1 MLSAWSWRV
10 ATLFGIPIYIHW
22 TFLILIAWL
31 VYGHWAD
38 GHDVATTLRGVGF
51 VLAIFACVVLHELGH
66 AFAAR
71 HFGIPTRD
79 ITLLPIGGV
88 ARLERMP
95 EKPAQELVVALAG
108 PAVNVVIVLV
118 LLAIGVRITSDHLQS
133 QALVRGD
140 FLPRLMFVN
149 GFLVLFNLLPA
160 FPMDGGR
167 VLRALLGMFMDYGRA
182 TRIAAS
188 VGQAM
193 AIVFGFL
200 GLTGNPMLLLI
211 ALFVWIGAQSE
222 AASVL
227 ERIELRG
234 ISVRQ
239 AMLTDYHT
247 LAVSDTLGRAVQLLL
262 SGSQREFPVTENGL
276 TRGVLT
282 RDALVATLAEHG
294 RDARVDQAML
304 ALPGTVSASE
314 PLAAALD
321 RLRSEGLPALV
332 VLEGNRPIGLL
343 TLENITELLMVRSAL
358 LPQGLR

>member
-1 MLSAWSWRV
+1 
-10 ATLFGIPIYIHW
+10 
-22 TFLILIAWL
+22 
-31 VYGHWAD
+31 
-38 GHDVATTLRGVGF
+38 
-51 VLAIFACVVLHELGH
+51 
-66 AFAAR
+66 
-71 HFGIPTRD
+71 
-79 ITLLPIGGV
+79 
-88 ARLERMP
+88 MP

>member
-1 MLSAWSWRV
+1 
-10 ATLFGIPIYIHW
+10 
-22 TFLILIAWL
+22 
-31 VYGHWAD
+31 
-38 GHDVATTLRGVGF
+38 
-51 VLAIFACVVLHELGH
+51 
-66 AFAAR
+66 
-71 HFGIPTRD
+71 
-79 ITLLPIGGV
+79 
-88 ARLERMP
+88 
-95 EKPAQELVVALAG
+95 
-108 PAVNVVIVLV
+108 
-118 LLAIGVRITSDHLQS
+118 
-133 QALVRGD
+133 
-140 FLPRLMFVN
+140 
-149 GFLVLFNLLPA
+149 
-160 FPMDGGR
+160 
-167 VLRALLGMFMDYGRA
+167 
-182 TRIAAS
+182 
-188 VGQAM
+188 
-193 AIVFGFL
+193 
-200 GLTGNPMLLLI
+200 MLLLI